1 MYGIYAENGAV
12 VVGGQNGVNF
22 QNGLATIDTS
32 GNFRAYGNVWI
43 NGSWLNSSSTLY
55 IGGASGAAVTMYM
68 NGNVNPISDKAYGL
82 GSGPNRWAGI
92 SAITGYFSSI
102 DCSGLVHGGGG
113 SGDAFKIGDD
123 CYLVDINSANRIG
136 VQGAQDRSQGGF
148 EFGSGTGMFLYRDG
162 SYLRSSAGFVTSG
175 NLSYSP
181 INTTYRACYLDS
193 SNRIGYNMS
202 SVRFKD
208 NINTVE
214 DCSWLY
220 NLRPVTFEWKDQERQ
235 KLEGTQLGLIA
246 EEVNK
251 ECPQLTWLDSE
262 GKPEGVHYEWLGVP
276 LIVELKKLR
285 TEVTDLRHQIK
296 QLAANKGD

>member
-1 MYGIYAENGAV
+1 
-12 VVGGQNGVNF
+12 
-22 QNGLATIDTS
+22 
-32 GNFRAYGNVWI
+32 
-43 NGSWLNSSSTLY
+43 
-55 IGGASGAAVTMYM
+55 
-68 NGNVNPISDKAYGL
+68 
-82 GSGPNRWAGI
+82 
-92 SAITGYFSSI
+92 
-102 DCSGLVHGGGG
+102 
-113 SGDAFKIGDD
+113 
-123 CYLVDINSANRIG
+123 
-136 VQGAQDRSQGGF
+136 
-148 EFGSGTGMFLYRDG
+148 
-162 SYLRSSAGFVTSG
+162 
-175 NLSYSP
+175 
-181 INTTYRACYLDS
+181 
-193 SNRIGYNMS
+193 MS